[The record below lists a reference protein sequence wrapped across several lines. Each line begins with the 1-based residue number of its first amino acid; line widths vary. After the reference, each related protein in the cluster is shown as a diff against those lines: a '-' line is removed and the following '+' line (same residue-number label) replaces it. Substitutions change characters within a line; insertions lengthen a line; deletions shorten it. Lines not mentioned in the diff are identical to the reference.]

1 MFREMRRFKQQVSQ
15 DECKKI
21 LKDEKRAAFS
31 VIGDEGY
38 PYTIP
43 INFYYEEADHTIYF
57 HGAREGHKMDAIQK
71 CNKVCLTTWN
81 QGFKKEGN
89 TFMIIQTGMRT
100 DIPAFYSEW
109 LCNRIKE
116 GYVMV
121 RNPYQPQ
128 QVTRYTFSPSVV
140 DLIAFCSKN
149 PAPMLSHM
157 DLLKTY
163 GMYWFVT
170 ITPYGK
176 EIEPL
181 VPDVEAVIDTFR
193 QLAEITGPDSMG
205 WRYDPIFLN
214 ETYTPEV
221 HIQKFTQ
228 IAQAL
233 EGYTHT
239 CVISF
244 IDLYQKV
251 RRNFPEAQ
259 AVPKEKRLSL
269 GKTMIQIAAAHGMK
283 VYPCGEGTELACYGA
298 DCNGCMTQETY
309 EKALHTTLDI
319 PKKQPLR
326 KECACFMGNDIG
338 AYNTCLHGCKY
349 CYANYDTK
357 TVRQNYALHDPK
369 SPFLIG
375 NLKADDKIHQADQ
388 KSWIDG
394 QLVLKFD

>member
-1 MFREMRRFKQQVSQ
+1 MR
-15 DECKKI
+15 
-21 LKDEKRAAFS
+21 
-31 VIGDEGY
+31 
-38 PYTIP
+38 
-43 INFYYEEADHTIYF
+43 
-57 HGAREGHKMDAIQK
+57 
-71 CNKVCLTTWN
+71 
-81 QGFKKEGN
+81 
-89 TFMIIQTGMRT
+89 
-100 DIPAFYSEW
+100 
-109 LCNRIKE
+109 
-116 GYVMV
+116 
-121 RNPYQPQ
+121 
-128 QVTRYTFSPSVV
+128 
-140 DLIAFCSKN
+140 LI
-149 PAPMLSHM
+149 
-157 DLLKTY
+157 
-163 GMYWFVT
+163 
-170 ITPYGK
+170 
-176 EIEPL
+176 
-181 VPDVEAVIDTFR
+181 
-193 QLAEITGPDSMG
+193 
-205 WRYDPIFLN
+205 
-214 ETYTPEV
+214 
-221 HIQKFTQ
+221 Q